1 MSSNKELEKNII
13 KYNTFT
19 NLQFEGIKEEF
30 LKELNDTIQLK
41 DKDFL
46 KVFEELVSWVKFC
59 KENKISN
66 KFILES
72 ILMKWSNDD
81 DFEGVIGDLASNI
94 ICPINL
100 LQYLFETLEED
111 LDIVRILDVHIRTR
125 YGQCMIF
132 SLVAERLLQANNK
145 ETLED
150 YEWEHLMET
159 VEEVKQCFQYD
170 PSFLSRQSYSMT
182 RDNKDVIRYI
192 ESKQKALNHAIV
204 ARKPKWVSLKKD
216 ETEENYKNRDLGKVS
231 EDDETL
237 LHEIKDFLDKNTN
250 FKQEIKE
257 AGDIA
262 ETNPEEIAKVML
274 ALKNNAYLDDSSG
287 LEESE
292 KLFPIERFY
301 GPANT
306 MLGKDCCSLNGP
318 CRMFYCVCREFDDDD
333 DYESAPVPSDSQEW
347 FLGKCEEC
355 EKKIEKFRHCV
366 RFPVDGGGW
375 IGCFCSF
382 ECMRKNRIR
391 PIYDDD
397 ELRIKEIYKILN
409 FTGVSDI

>member
-1 MSSNKELEKNII
+1 
-13 KYNTFT
+13 
-19 NLQFEGIKEEF
+19 
-30 LKELNDTIQLK
+30 
-41 DKDFL
+41 
-46 KVFEELVSWVKFC
+46 
-59 KENKISN
+59 
-66 KFILES
+66 
-72 ILMKWSNDD
+72 
-81 DFEGVIGDLASNI
+81 
-94 ICPINL
+94 
-100 LQYLFETLEED
+100 
-111 LDIVRILDVHIRTR
+111 
-125 YGQCMIF
+125 MIF

-192 ESKQKALNHAIV
+192 ESKQKALNHSIV

-216 ETEENYKNRDLGKVS
+216 ESEEIYKDRDLGKVS

-274 ALKNNAYLDDSSG
+274 ALKDNALSD
-287 LEESE
+287 E
-292 KLFPIERFY
+292 KEKFPIERFY

-306 MLGKDCCSLNGP
+306 ILGKECCSLNGP

-333 DYESAPVPSDSQEW
+333 DYESAASPSDPQEW
-347 FLGKCEEC
+347 FIGKCEEC
-355 EKKIEKFRHCV
+355 EKKIEKFRHSI

-382 ECMRKNRIR
+382 ECLHKSRIR

-397 ELRIKEIYKILN
+397 DLRIKEIYKILN
-409 FTGVSDI
+409 SKGISDI

>member
-1 MSSNKELEKNII
+1 MNSVKELETSII
-13 KYNTFT
+13 NYDTLT
-19 NLQFEGIKEEF
+19 VLQFEEKKEEF
-30 LKELNDTIQLK
+30 LQKLNHVIQLK
-41 DKDFL
+41 NKDFL
-46 KVFEELVSWVKFC
+46 KVFEELVSWIKFC
-59 KENKISN
+59 QKNKITN
-66 KFILES
+66 KFLIENIL
-72 ILMKWSNDD
+72 LKWTTDD
-81 DFEGVIGDLASNI
+81 DFEGVVGDLASNMM
-94 ICPINL
+94 CPVEL
-100 LQYLFETLEED
+100 LTYLFEKLEED
-111 LDIVRILDVHIRTR
+111 LNIVRILDVHIRTR

-159 VEEVKQCFQYD
+159 VEEVKKCFQYD

-182 RDNKDVIRYI
+182 RDNQDVIRYI
-192 ESKQKALNHAIV
+192 KSKQKELNHCIV
-204 ARKPKWVSLKKD
+204 ARKPKWISLLED
-216 ETEENYKNRDLGKVS
+216 ETEENYIKRELGKVS
-231 EDDETL
+231 DEDENL
-237 LHEIKDFLDKNTN
+237 LNEIKDFLDKNTN

-274 ALKNNAYLDDSSG
+274 ALKDNALSD
-287 LEESE
+287 E
-292 KLFPIERFY
+292 KEKFPIERFY

-306 MLGKDCCSLNGP
+306 ILGKECCSLNGP

-333 DYESAPVPSDSQEW
+333 DYESAAIPSDPQEW
-347 FLGKCEEC
+347 FIGKCEEC
-355 EKKIEKFRHCV
+355 EKKIEKFRHSV

-382 ECMRKNRIR
+382 ECMRNSHIR

-409 FTGVSDI
+409 SLGVSDI

>member
-1 MSSNKELEKNII
+1 MDLESLILKC
-13 KYNTFT
+13 NTLT
-19 NLQFEGIKEEF
+19 PLQFEECKKEF
-30 LKELNDTIQLK
+30 LEKLNHAIQLK
-41 DKDFL
+41 EKDFL
-46 KVFEELVSWVKFC
+46 KVFEELVYWIKFC
-59 KENKISN
+59 KDQKITN
-66 KFILES
+66 KFIIEN
-72 ILMKWSNDD
+72 ILLKWSNDD
-81 DFEGVIGDLASNI
+81 DFEGVVGDLASNI
-94 ICPINL
+94 ICPIEL
-100 LQYLFETLEED
+100 LKYLFETLDED

-132 SLVAERLLQANNK
+132 SLVAERLLQANDK

-150 YEWEHLMET
+150 YQWDHLMET

-182 RDNKDVIRYI
+182 RDNQDVIRYI
-192 ESKQKALNHAIV
+192 QSKQKLLNNSIIAK
-204 ARKPKWVSLKKD
+204 KPKWVSLLEK
-216 ETEENYKNRDLGKVS
+216 ETIENYKNRELGKVS
-231 EDDETL
+231 EDDENVL
-237 LHEIKDFLDKNTN
+237 NEILDFLDKNTN

-274 ALKNNAYLDDSSG
+274 ALKDNASSE
-287 LEESE
+287 LKEE
-292 KLFPIERFY
+292 FPIERFY

-306 MLGKDCCSLNGP
+306 MLGKECCSLNGP

-333 DYESAPVPSDSQEW
+333 DYESAPAPSDSQEW

-355 EKKIEKFRHCV
+355 EKKIEKFRHSV

-382 ECMRKNRIR
+382 DCMRKSKIR

-397 ELRIKEIYKILN
+397 ELRIKEIHKILN
-409 FTGVSDI
+409 SIGVSDI

>member
-1 MSSNKELEKNII
+1 MNSNKDLEKDILN
-13 KYNTFT
+13 YESLTA
-19 NLQFEGIKEEF
+19 LQFEDSKEQF
-30 LKELNDTIQLK
+30 HKKLNEIIQLK

-46 KVFEELVSWVKFC
+46 KVFEELVSWIKFC
-59 KENKISN
+59 KENKITN
-66 KFILES
+66 KFIVES
-72 ILMKWSNDD
+72 ILLKWSNDD
-81 DFEGVIGDLASNI
+81 DFEGVVGDLASNM
-94 ICPINL
+94 ICPVDL
-100 LQYLFETLEED
+100 LQYLFEILEED

-182 RDNKDVIRYI
+182 RDNQDVIRYI
-192 ESKQKALNHAIV
+192 QSKQKALNHSIV
-204 ARKPKWVSLKKD
+204 ARKPKWISLKED
-216 ETEENYKNRDLGKVS
+216 ESEEKYNNRELGKVS
-231 EDDETL
+231 EEDENVL
-237 LHEIKDFLDKNTN
+237 NEILDFLDKNTN

-257 AGDIA
+257 EGDIA

-274 ALKNNAYLDDSSG
+274 SLKDNAYPG
-287 LEESE
+287 ESE
-292 KLFPIERFY
+292 ELEKDFPIERFY

-306 MLGKDCCSLNGP
+306 MLGKECCSFPGP
-318 CRMFYCVCREFDDDD
+318 CRMFYCVCREFDEDD
-333 DYESAPVPSDSQEW
+333 DYESASPPSDPQEW
-347 FLGKCEEC
+347 FIGKCEEC
-355 EKKIEKFRHCV
+355 EKKIEKFRHCI

-382 ECMRKNRIR
+382 DCMRKSRIR

-397 ELRIKEIYKILN
+397 ELRIREIYKILN
-409 FTGVSDI
+409 SIGISDI

>member
-1 MSSNKELEKNII
+1 MLLVKELENLIV
-13 KYNTFT
+13 KYDAFT
-19 NLQFEGIKEEF
+19 NLQFEEVKEQF
-30 LKELNDTIQLK
+30 NGKLNEVIQLK
-41 DKDFL
+41 NKDFL
-46 KVFEELVSWVKFC
+46 KVFEELISWIKFC

-66 KFILES
+66 KFIVEA
-72 ILMKWSNDD
+72 ILLKWSNDD
-81 DFEGVIGDLASNI
+81 DFEGVVGDLASNM
-94 ICPINL
+94 ICSMDL

-111 LDIVRILDVHIRTR
+111 LDVTRILDVHIRTR

-159 VEEVKQCFQYD
+159 IEEVKQCFQYD

-182 RDNKDVIRYI
+182 RDNQDVIRYI
-192 ESKQKALNHAIV
+192 QSKQKALNHSIL
-204 ARKPKWVSLKKD
+204 ARKPKWVSL
-216 ETEENYKNRDLGKVS
+216 EEGESEEDYKHRNLGKVS

-237 LHEIKDFLDKNTN
+237 LYEIKDFLDKNIN

-274 ALKNNAYLDDSSG
+274 ALKDNTYS
-287 LEESE
+287 EEDKE
-292 KLFPIERFY
+292 LGKNFHIERFY

-306 MLGKDCCSLNGP
+306 MLGKECCLLNGP
-318 CRMFYCVCREFDDDD
+318 CRMFYCVCREFDDDE
-333 DYESAPVPSDSQEW
+333 DYESASIPSDPQEW
-347 FLGKCEEC
+347 FLGKCNEC

-375 IGCFCSF
+375 IGCFCSID
-382 ECMRKNRIR
+382 CMRKSRIR

-397 ELRIKEIYKILN
+397 ELRIKEIYKIL
-409 FTGVSDI
+409 TSVGISDI